1 MKNWFSSNLAQYG
14 VHSSEASF
22 GGDTAVYLVG
32 PSNLSFV
39 SLYVFTFLERQIKKM
54 GDFLMFKGKENRI
67 FSKTLKV
74 RIMTKFCR
82 ENVKAT

>member
-1 MKNWFSSNLAQYG
+1 
-14 VHSSEASF
+14 
-22 GGDTAVYLVG
+22 
-32 PSNLSFV
+32 
-39 SLYVFTFLERQIKKM
+39 M
-54 GDFLMFKGKENRI
+54 GDFLMFKGKENTI